1 MNIILLGPQG
11 SGKGTQ
17 ARLLTE
23 KLGLF
28 YIESGDLLR
37 AAAKDDPRIDEII
50 NKQGQLLPDTETFSI
65 VTDYINNNKPEA
77 NDLLFDGYPRTIKQY
92 ELLQKWLGE
101 KGSKIDCGFYLNISD
116 EEAIKRLSARRMDPS
131 SGKIYNLITDPPE
144 PEVNKD
150 SLIQRPD
157 DRPDAIK
164 KRLGWFKTTVA
175 PMIELIR
182 KDIPFYEVDGERPIQ
197 VIFADILQKLGK

>member
-28 YIESGDLLR
+28 YVESGELLR
-37 AAAKDDPRIDEII
+37 AAAKSDSRIDEII
-50 NKQGQLLPDTETFSI
+50 NKQGQLLPDEETFSI
-65 VTDYINNNKPEA
+65 VTAYINNNKPEA
-77 NDLLFDGYPRTIKQY
+77 KGLLFDGYPRTIKQY
-92 ELLQKWLGE
+92 ELLQKWLE
-101 KGSKIDCGFYLNISD
+101 ENGSKIDCGIYLNISD
-116 EEAIKRLSARRMDPS
+116 EEAIRRLSARRMDPS

-150 SLIQRPD
+150 LLVQRPD
-157 DRPDAIK
+157 DRPDAIR
-164 KRLGWFKTTVA
+164 KRLGWFKTTVV

-182 KDIPFYEVDGERPIQ
+182 KEIPFYEVDGARPIQ
-197 VIFADILQKLGK
+197 VIFADILQKLEK